1 MKLHDFVICNP
12 ELCIGCKACMK
23 ACVKEA
29 TKRGKIAIA
38 RCEAYKDVGGGG
50 GNFSAQCRQCDDAP
64 CAVVCPTSALRNE
77 KGYVELF
84 ERLCI
89 GCGLCTVACPYGAIR
104 LESEEIPSTK
114 QSLADICEDG
124 FASVAVK
131 CDICDGKEGGGSACV
146 EACPKGALAILR
158 PSSGE
163 HIFGKKLKNTDS
175 MSAFIGTILQ
185 CDAPKID
192 LTPKEAKTEAA
203 KAQNAAEA
211 ASEAATKNATAADK
225 TAETEKSNSNLTNSH
240 EASEKQTAASD
251 KLAKLMQKENKT
263 AETAKTENQT
273 ETPNDKQK
281 AANDKLSKLM
291 QKANKTAE
299 AIKTENQAQTAKAEA
314 ATANATAAEKTAKA
328 ETEKSNSNLTNSAES
343 GERQSAANDKQ
354 KAASDKLAK
363 LMQKAN
369 KSEKP
374 KKGGED
380 D

>member
-163 HIFGKKLKNTDS
+163 HSFGKKLKNTDS

-192 LTPKEAKTEAA
+192 LTPKEAEAEAA

-211 ASEAATKNATAADK
+211 ASEAATKNAT
-225 TAETEKSNSNLTNSH
+225 T
-240 EASEKQTAASD
+240 
-251 KLAKLMQKENKT
+251 
-263 AETAKTENQT
+263 
-273 ETPNDKQK
+273 
-281 AANDKLSKLM
+281 
-291 QKANKTAE
+291 
-299 AIKTENQAQTAKAEA
+299 
-314 ATANATAAEKTAKA
+314 AEKTAKA
-328 ETEKSNSNLTNSAES
+328 ETEKSNSNLTNSHEASE
-343 GERQSAANDKQ
+343 KQ

>member
-104 LESEEIPSTK
+104 LESEEVPSTK

-163 HIFGKKLKNTDS
+163 HTFGKKLKNTDS

-203 KAQNAAEA
+203 
-211 ASEAATKNATAADK
+211 SEAATKNATTAEK
-225 TAETEKSNSNLTNSH
+225 TAKAETEKSNSNLTNSH

-263 AETAKTENQT
+263 AETAKTASQT
-273 ETPNDKQK
+273 ETPN
-281 AANDKLSKLM
+281 
-291 QKANKTAE
+291 E
-299 AIKTENQAQTAKAEA
+299 
-314 ATANATAAEKTAKA
+314 
-328 ETEKSNSNLTNSAES
+328 
-343 GERQSAANDKQ
+343 KQ

>member
-104 LESEEIPSTK
+104 LESEEVPSTK

-163 HIFGKKLKNTDS
+163 HSFGKKLKNTDS

-192 LTPKEAKTEAA
+192 LTPKEAKTEA
-203 KAQNAAEA
+203 KTEAASEA
-211 ASEAATKNATAADK
+211 ASEAATKNATTAEK
-225 TAETEKSNSNLTNSH
+225 TTKAETEKSNSNLTNSH

-263 AETAKTENQT
+263 AESPKTESQT
-273 ETPNDKQK
+273 KTPN
-281 AANDKLSKLM
+281 AE
-291 QKANKTAE
+291 KTAE
-299 AIKTENQAQTAKAEA
+299 A
-314 ATANATAAEKTAKA
+314 
-328 ETEKSNSNLTNSAES
+328 EKSNSNLTNSAES

-369 KSEKP
+369 KTTETAKTASQTETPNEKQKAASDKLAKLMQKANKSEKP